1 MQVIKTFKVIG
12 FFIICLLSLL
22 AMTLCTFLYIIL
34 VIVPYMIGS
43 KIECMITGDN
53 IRCNTIITVVSLV
66 CSNIGN
72 LYLRFIKS
80 INPND

>member
-1 MQVIKTFKVIG
+1 
-12 FFIICLLSLL
+12 
-22 AMTLCTFLYIIL
+22 
-34 VIVPYMIGS
+34 MIGS

-72 LYLRFIKS
+72 SYMRFIKS